1 MVKDSKH
8 EVLPGT
14 LTLLILK
21 TLATLGPLHGYGIA
35 RRIEQV
41 SGDLLELN
49 QGTIYPALMKLEQLG
64 WIRAK
69 WSVSENNRRAKFY
82 SLTRTG
88 KKQLLKE
95 EQEWTRTSAI
105 VTRFLTRV
113 EEKQ

>member
-1 MVKDSKH
+1 MGNNKQ

-14 LTLLILK
+14 LNLLVLK
-21 TLATLGPLHGYGIA
+21 TLATMGPLHGYGIA

-49 QGTIYPALMKLEQLG
+49 QGTIYPALLKLEQVG

-82 SLTRTG
+82 SLTRAG
-88 KKQLLKE
+88 QKQLLKE
-95 EQEWTRTSAI
+95 EEEWNRTSAI
-105 VTRFLTRV
+105 VTRFLTPA

>member
-1 MVKDSKH
+1 MAKDRQ

-14 LTLLILK
+14 LNLLVLK
-21 TLATLGPLHGYGIA
+21 TLGTMGPLHGYGIA

-41 SGDLLELN
+41 SGDLLEVN
-49 QGTIYPALMKLEQLG
+49 QGTIYPALLKLEQLG

-88 KKQLLKE
+88 QKQLLKE
-95 EQEWTRTSAI
+95 EEEWNRTSAI
-105 VTRFLTRV
+105 VTRFLTPT
-113 EEKQ
+113 EEKP

>member
-1 MVKDSKH
+1 MAQNKH

-14 LTLLILK
+14 LILLVLK
-21 TLATLGPLHGYGIA
+21 TLKTMGPLHGYGIA

-49 QGTIYPALMKLEQLG
+49 QGTIYPALLKLEQLG

-88 KKQLLKE
+88 QKQLLKE
-95 EQEWTRTSAI
+95 EEEWNRTSAI
-105 VTRFLTRV
+105 VTRFLTPA